1 MNCSIACLATSE
13 PGRQSLL
20 RAVAA
25 AALVVGALAGC
36 GGSDS
41 PQTLSASGAS
51 QMRAHLVAVRTAAA
65 GGDRRAAT
73 QALAAFA
80 AEVSRERSAGHLSES
95 RYAALKTA
103 TAHARD
109 RIGVEVQPPPPV
121 AAPVRP
127 SVVAPAAPAPAGEGK
142 GHGKG
147 KGPKA
152 HGKAKG

>member
-1 MNCSIACLATSE
+1 MNCSIACPTTSE

-25 AALVVGALAGC
+25 AALVAGALSGC

-51 QMRAHLVAVRTAAA
+51 QMRAHLVAVRTAAV

-80 AEVSRERSAGHLSES
+80 AEVSRERAAGHLSAS
-95 RYAALKTA
+95 RYAALETA
-103 TAHARD
+103 IARARG
-109 RIGVEVQPPPPV
+109 RIGVEVQPPPV
-121 AAPVRP
+121 AAPVP
-127 SVVAPAAPAPAGEGK
+127 PPAAAPAAPSAAGKVEGRGKAK
-142 GHGKG
+142 GS
-147 KGPKA
+147 KA
-152 HGKAKG
+152 HGKAEG

>member
-1 MNCSIACLATSE
+1 MNCSIACPTTSE

-25 AALVVGALAGC
+25 AALVAGALAGC

-80 AEVSRERSAGHLSES
+80 AEVSRERAAGHLSAS
-95 RYAALKTA
+95 RYAALETA
-103 TAHARD
+103 ITRARG

-127 SVVAPAAPAPAGEGK
+127 PPAAPAAPPAAGKAEGRGKAK
-142 GHGKG
+142 GSNAHGKG
-147 KGPKA
+147 KG
-152 HGKAKG
+152 

>member
-1 MNCSIACLATSE
+1 MNCSIACPTTSE

-25 AALVVGALAGC
+25 AALVAGALAGC

-65 GGDRRAAT
+65 GGDRRAAM

-80 AEVSRERSAGHLSES
+80 AEVSRERSAGHLSAS
-95 RYAALKTA
+95 RYAALETA
-103 TAHARD
+103 IARARD
-109 RIGVEVQPPPPV
+109 RIGVEVQPPVPPPV
-121 AAPVRP
+121 AAP
-127 SVVAPAAPAPAGEGK
+127 AAPPPAGK
-142 GHGKG
+142 VKR
-147 KGPKA
+147 PKA

>member
-1 MNCSIACLATSE
+1 MNCSIACPTTSE

-25 AALVVGALAGC
+25 AALVAGALAGC

-41 PQTLSASGAS
+41 PQTLSASAAS

-80 AEVSRERSAGHLSES
+80 AEVSRERSAGHLSAS
-95 RYAALKTA
+95 RYAALETA
-103 TAHARD
+103 IDRARG
-109 RIGVEVQPPPPV
+109 RIGVEVQPPVPPPVPPPV
-121 AAPVRP
+121 AAP
-127 SVVAPAAPAPAGEGK
+127 AAPPPAGKVK
-142 GHGKG
+142 GHGKAER
-147 KGPKA
+147 PKA